1 MQHTA
6 HASLRRTLAWL
17 MFSLLMSN
25 CQDHGQNP
33 ALQPSCRV
41 LTQVV
46 NTETNTS
53 KTGTTTQN
61 TLNADRQLTRQVIL
75 TTSTSGTTTTSS
87 EQTNNY
93 QYDASG
99 LLTTR
104 TGQLRSTAANGT
116 VTNSTFE
123 NRYSYQNGRLTSHAF
138 ETVSAT
144 GIRSTQTRTYDYDVQ
159 GALSWFVLVVGTTQ
173 TIQTYLGGK
182 QTDCEFVS
190 STGVRTK
197 PFKFNALGL
206 VSEAPYFLLNHT
218 GRFTYDARGNLV
230 KEEFFDASGGRV
242 GYHDHLYDTQKQ
254 NPNAATPTMLFKG
267 HPAVTELTTT
277 SFQLTPIYGP
287 ALRTN
292 SKRYTGPALTNEE
305 TFVYEDNAN
314 GFPISITLLSKNAT
328 GATTSQTKT
337 SYTYQNCR

>member
-1 MQHTA
+1 MHHTA
-6 HASLRRTLAWL
+6 NTSLRRTLAWL
-17 MFSLLMSN
+17 TFSLLTVN
-25 CQDHGQNP
+25 CQDHAQNP
-33 ALQPSCRV
+33 AAEPSCRV
-41 LTQVV
+41 GSQVV
-46 NTETNTS
+46 NTETSTS

-61 TLNADRQLTRQVIL
+61 TLNADRRLTQQVIL

-93 QYDASG
+93 QYDVNG

-104 TGQLRSTAANGT
+104 TGQFRSTAANGT
-116 VTNSTFE
+116 VTPSTFE
-123 NRYSYQNGRLTSHAF
+123 NRYSYQNGRLTSHVF

-144 GIRSTQTRTYDYDVQ
+144 GTRSTQTRTYEYDGQ
-159 GALSWFVLVVGTTQ
+159 GALSRFVLTQATGQ

-197 PFKFNALGL
+197 PFKFNAMGF

-218 GRFTYDARGNLV
+218 GRFTYDAQGNLV
-230 KEEFFDASGGRV
+230 KEEFYDAPGNRV
-242 GYHDHLYDTQKQ
+242 GYHDHQYDMQKQ
-254 NPNAATPTMLFKG
+254 NPNAATPTLLFKG

-277 SFQLTPIYGP
+277 SFLLTPIYGP

-292 SKRYTGPALTNEE
+292 SKRYTGTALTNEE
-305 TFVYEDNAN
+305 TFVYDYNAN
-314 GFPISITLLSKNAT
+314 GFPTSITLLSKNSA

-337 SYTYQNCR
+337 TYTYQCL